1 MQTDSKLFSYTSFL
15 IFIGIIFS
23 YSLTTYAVLRWDVSQ
38 FHFLIRQLIVG
49 VISIYLMW
57 QISRLNPDKA
67 LYILGFTLFLGSLG
81 LMVMMQFLPD
91 SLVTEVGG
99 AKRWIKFA
107 GISIAPVEFFK
118 IGFIFFLA
126 WSFSR
131 KIENNKPLLEEIKI
145 FLPYMIAFLIV
156 IYLIAILQNDLGQ
169 VIVLGITLAVMAVL
183 AGSSY
188 RFFFII
194 TLSAMAVFIMAI
206 VTSPH
211 RIARIKI
218 WWANIQNFVLSFLPD
233 SFSNYLKI
241 SDTPDTL
248 QITNSLNA
256 IKHGGFTGQ
265 GLANGSFKLGFLS
278 EIHTDFVLSGIAEEI
293 GTLSVIAIIFI
304 FFIMTY
310 RVFKISARSEN
321 KTFYLFS
328 AGVALSLIT
337 SFLMNSF
344 GVTSLTPIKGIA
356 VPFLSYGGSSLL
368 ANAIAIGMVLMI
380 SKRVKL

>member
-1 MQTDSKLFSYTSFL
+1 MKTDVKLFSYTAFL

-23 YSLTTYAVLRWDVSQ
+23 YSLTTYTVIRLEVNQ
-38 FHFLIRQLIVG
+38 FHFFIRELIVG
-49 VISIYLMW
+49 MFGIYLMW
-57 QISRLNPDKA
+57 QISRFNPDKA
-67 LYILGFTLFLGSLG
+67 LNIMGFMLFIGSLA
-81 LMVMMQFLPD
+81 LMILMQFLPS

-107 GISIAPVEFFK
+107 GISLAPVEFFK

-131 KIENNKPLLEEIKI
+131 KIEKDKPLFEEIKI

-169 VIVLGITLAVMAVL
+169 VIVLGITLAFMAVL
-183 AGSSY
+183 AGSSF

-194 TLSAMAVFIMAI
+194 TISAISVFIMAI

-241 SDTPDTL
+241 EKAPDGL

-256 IKHGGFTGQ
+256 IKHGGFLGQ
-265 GLANGSFKLGFLS
+265 GLANSSFKLGFLS

-293 GTLSVIAIIFI
+293 GTISVIGIIFI
-304 FFIMTY
+304 FSIITY
-310 RVFKISARSEN
+310 KIFKISARSEN
-321 KTFYLFS
+321 KMFYLFS

-356 VPFLSYGGSSLL
+356 IPFLSYGGSSLL
-368 ANAIAIGMVLMI
+368 ANSIAIGMVLMI
-380 SKRVKL
+380 SKRNKL